1 MYLANLC
8 YIVALK
14 KALADVMRARNRGNG
29 AATGDEEE
37 KNKEH

>member
-29 AATGDEEE
+29 AATGDEE
-37 KNKEH
+37 KNKEQ